1 MPSNNISTTS
11 PATNAVI
18 MYVDAGQIHIRDL
31 DMSLDQIIGP
41 EFGDILRF
49 TVVNRKD
56 FYKEDNAVQIIID

>member
-1 MPSNNISTTS
+1 
-11 PATNAVI
+11 